1 LVTFKILNL
10 ATRNCAKDWG
20 KAASGEALGRVR
32 VGDAKAVRLGNVY
45 LIRNYK
51 DFHNV
56 KVLSQG
62 LLVPLPR

>member
-1 LVTFKILNL
+1 MNL

-32 VGDAKAVRLGNVY
+32 VGDAKVVRLG
-45 LIRNYK
+45 NYK

-56 KVLSQG
+56 KVLS
-62 LLVPLPR
+62 